1 MTRCAR
7 VPIAQQL
14 APFSMACPMHGH
26 GGTVQTAV
34 NVVTTEEP
42 RTVSYARI
50 GLDEAVMIA
59 IMETFGRHAP
69 RRREAAKRGY
79 LKSNPLHLSQSASHM
94 GRLHL

>member
-50 GLDEAVMIA
+50 GLDEAGVL
-59 IMETFGRHAP
+59 EV
-69 RRREAAKRGY
+69 
-79 LKSNPLHLSQSASHM
+79 KSVTLFACDTNKEIDQVHN
-94 GRLHL
+94 